1 MVEPP
6 EEQPAAAGRVVAL
19 DYGKVRVG
27 VAVSDEL
34 GMLAHPRPAFDGSDR
49 KQLLAACAKLAKSEE
64 VTRFLV
70 GLPLSMSGDAGVVA
84 KRAIRFCQQLA
95 DATGV
100 EVELIDERL
109 TSVQAER
116 QLAEAG
122 ASKLEV
128 KKRVDGA
135 AAAIILQ
142 QWLDGQRPAP
152 PPD

>member
-1 MVEPP
+1 MAGCTMAEPAEP
-6 EEQPAAAGRVVAL
+6 EGPAGGRVAAL
-19 DYGKVRVG
+19 DYGKARVG

-34 GMLAHPRPAFDGSDR
+34 GMLAHPRPPLDGSDR
-49 KQLLAACAKLAKSEE
+49 KKLLAACAKLAKSEG

-70 GLPLSMSGDAGVVA
+70 GLPLSMSGEAGVVA

-116 QLAEAG
+116 HLTDAG
-122 ASKLEV
+122 ASKAEI
-128 KKRVDGA
+128 KQRVDGA

-142 QWLDGQRPAP
+142 QWLDARG
-152 PPD
+152 